1 MTIVR
6 RGASQLR
13 VVIPLLM
20 LVAVVAG
27 CSSSGGKDTVGPN
40 AKGQTTATV
49 STPAATSPSSTAAVS
64 TPAAPSPSSTAAPD
78 PAAQKNITTAYKT
91 FFSGKAAPS
100 QSQAALQH

>member
-49 STPAATSPSSTAAVS
+49 STPAATSPSSTAA
-64 TPAAPSPSSTAAPD
+64 PD

-100 QSQAALQH
+100 QSQAALQHGEAFT